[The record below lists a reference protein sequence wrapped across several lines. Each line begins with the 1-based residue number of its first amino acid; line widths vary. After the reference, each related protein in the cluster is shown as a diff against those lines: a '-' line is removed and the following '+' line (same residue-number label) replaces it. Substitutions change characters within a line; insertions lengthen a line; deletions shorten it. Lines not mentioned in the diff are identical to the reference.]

1 MRDITL
7 DIAPGELVVCLGPS
21 GCGKTTLLRLIAGF
35 VRPDAGAIRLNGED
49 VSALPTRSRECGV
62 VFQAYALFPHMRV
75 WENVAYPLR
84 VRDVPPDERRRR
96 AGEMLELVGLA
107 GLADRLPA
115 QLSGGQQQRVAL
127 ARALVFGPRALLLD
141 EPLSAL
147 DAATRAAMRDEIRRI
162 QRAQNIATLL
172 ITHDQDEA
180 LSLADR
186 VVLLNEG
193 RMVQSGSPH
202 EIYDRPADAFV
213 AGFVGRANL
222 LDAQVVDAQT
232 VDTPIGRLATPLH
245 GRSAGCRAAR
255 SGAPGTHRV
264 GNGHDRRERVRRTSV
279 ARPLFRGDTAGRGRR
294 GQRQTRNRDRDA
306 RSCRHDSRSARCH
319 TVSERTIRRRIMR
332 TKLRSLVHATTID
345 RRGVVGKRRRRANRP
360 RFAGALRRRKDALRS
375 RQEGR
380 HGGELRHRPDLGQLG
395 GRIRGVQEALSRSR
409 DRLQRHRLGGDSRRA
424 RQGAQPAAGGH
435 RILLR
440 GLRDRCRGEE
450 RGHALSS
457 RSTSTSSHPCSAIP
471 TASGSRSTR

>member
-1 MRDITL
+1 MNSTTMSAVALERVTYYYPGTQAGVTDITL

-35 VRPDAGAIRLNGED
+35 VRPDTGAIRLNGED

-84 VRDVPPDERRRR
+84 VREVAADERRRR
-96 AGEMLELVGLA
+96 AADMLELVGLA
-107 GLADRLPA
+107 GLSDRLPA

-147 DAATRAAMRDEIRRI
+147 DAGTRVAMRDEIRRI

-186 VVLLNEG
+186 IVLLNEG
-193 RMVQSGSPH
+193 RFVQSGSPH

-222 LDAQVVDAQT
+222 LDARVIDAQT
-232 VDTPIGRLATPLH
+232 IDTPIGRLITSPH
-245 GRSAGCRAAR
+245 GRAAG
-255 SGAPGTHRV
+255 S
-264 GNGHDRRERVRRTSV
+264 
-279 ARPLFRGDTAGRGRR
+279 
-294 GQRQTRNRDRDA
+294 
-306 RSCRHDSRSARCH
+306 
-319 TVSERTIRRRIMR
+319 
-332 TKLRSLVHATTID
+332 
-345 RRGVVGKRRRRANRP
+345 
-360 RFAGALRRRKDALRS
+360 ALRVLVRPERIEVAS
-375 RQEGR
+375 PENGTT
-380 HGGELRHRPDLGQLG
+380 GEN
-395 GRIRGVQEALSRSR
+395 VF
-409 DRLQRHRLGGDSRRA
+409 
-424 RQGAQPAAGGH
+424 AAKV
-435 RILLR
+435 
-440 GLRDRCRGEE
+440 LRDRFFGATRQLEIATGNGRLEIE
-450 RGHALSS
+450 TAMRDDVTQL
-457 RSTSTSSHPCSAIP
+457 RVPREAIQFLN
-471 TASGSRSTR
+471 AQ

>member
-1 MRDITL
+1 
-7 DIAPGELVVCLGPS
+7 VVCLGPS

-35 VRPDAGAIRLNGED
+35 VKPDAGVIRLNGED

-84 VRDVPPDERRRR
+84 VREVATDERRRR
-96 AGEMLELVGLA
+96 AADMLELVGLT
-107 GLADRLPA
+107 GLSDRLPA

-186 VVLLNEG
+186 IVLLNEG
-193 RMVQSGSPH
+193 RFVQSGSPH

-222 LDAQVVDAQT
+222 LDARVIDAQT
-232 VDTPIGRLATPLH
+232 IDTPIGRLLTSPH
-245 GRSAGCRAAR
+245 GRAIGSSLHVLVRPERIEVASATDGAGENVFAAQ
-255 SGAPGTHRV
+255 V
-264 GNGHDRRERVRRTSV
+264 
-279 ARPLFRGDTAGRGRR
+279 
-294 GQRQTRNRDRDA
+294 
-306 RSCRHDSRSARCH
+306 
-319 TVSERTIRRRIMR
+319 
-332 TKLRSLVHATTID
+332 
-345 RRGVVGKRRRRANRP
+345 
-360 RFAGALRRRKDALRS
+360 
-375 RQEGR
+375 
-380 HGGELRHRPDLGQLG
+380 
-395 GRIRGVQEALSRSR
+395 
-409 DRLQRHRLGGDSRRA
+409 
-424 RQGAQPAAGGH
+424 
-435 RILLR
+435 
-440 GLRDRCRGEE
+440 LRDRFFGATRQLEVAAGNGRLEIE
-450 RGHALSS
+450 TVMRDDVVQL
-457 RSTSTSSHPCSAIP
+457 RVPREAIQFLN
-471 TASGSRSTR
+471 AQ

>member
-1 MRDITL
+1 MSSGTMPAVALERVTYRYPGSQAGVTDITL

-35 VRPDAGAIRLNGED
+35 VKPDAGIIRLNGED

-84 VRDVPPDERRRR
+84 VREVAAEERRRR
-96 AGEMLELVGLA
+96 AADMLELVGLT
-107 GLADRLPA
+107 GLSDRLPA

-147 DAATRAAMRDEIRRI
+147 DAGTRVAMREEIRRI

-186 VVLLNEG
+186 IVLLNEG
-193 RMVQSGSPH
+193 RIVQSGSPH

-222 LDAQVVDAQT
+222 LDARVIDAQT
-232 VDTPIGRLATPLH
+232 IDTSIGRLLTSPH
-245 GRSAGCRAAR
+245 GRAIGSTLHVLVRPERIEVASAANAA
-255 SGAPGTHRV
+255 T
-264 GNGHDRRERVRRTSV
+264 
-279 ARPLFRGDTAGRGRR
+279 
-294 GQRQTRNRDRDA
+294 
-306 RSCRHDSRSARCH
+306 
-319 TVSERTIRRRIMR
+319 
-332 TKLRSLVHATTID
+332 
-345 RRGVVGKRRRRANRP
+345 
-360 RFAGALRRRKDALRS
+360 
-375 RQEGR
+375 
-380 HGGELRHRPDLGQLG
+380 GEN
-395 GRIRGVQEALSRSR
+395 VF
-409 DRLQRHRLGGDSRRA
+409 
-424 RQGAQPAAGGH
+424 GAQV
-435 RILLR
+435 
-440 GLRDRCRGEE
+440 LRDRFFGATRQVEVAAGNGRLEIE
-450 RGHALSS
+450 TAMRDDVTQL
-457 RSTSTSSHPCSAIP
+457 RVPREAIQFLN
-471 TASGSRSTR
+471 AQ